1 MSTATSMIPLDIE
14 PCSIEDMEIY
24 LLQLKT
30 ELQNNEKDNNVEEE
44 IEHVKSRIQYWMA
57 AQQAKSKSK
66 SSLKRSSI
74 SPKKTNTAA
83 GSKKRSAA
91 DTESTNTSQTT
102 TKQPKLYHKDGIS
115 YTRKRCSY
123 EGCTNRSQKDGLCYR
138 RKLY

>member
-1 MSTATSMIPLDIE
+1 MFTATSMIPLDIE
-14 PCSIEDMEIY
+14 PCSIEGMESY
-24 LLQLKT
+24 LLQLET
-30 ELQNNEKDNNVEEE
+30 ELQNDEKDSNVEEE
-44 IEHVKSRIQYWMA
+44 IEHVKSRIQYWKA
-57 AQQAKSKSK
+57 AQQAKSNAKG
-66 SSLKRSSI
+66 SLKRSSN

-91 DTESTNTSQTT
+91 DTETTNTSQT

-115 YTRKRCSY
+115 YTRKRCSF